1 MIVSLSRRELAQVW
15 RCLALGSNW
24 GGSEDIMLAQGELWM
39 KCRLGEI
46 KALTSVDEAG
56 NETPTALDVGALA
69 PGLEQYDLSA
79 NALSL
84 LRNCFSVKG
93 QELLFALNSLQA
105 LTRIRATV
113 AEQAPK

>member
-1 MIVSLSRRELAQVW
+1 MIVSLSRRELAQAW

-46 KALTSVDEAG
+46 KPLTAIEDGV
-56 NETPTALDVGALA
+56 ETPTMLDVGALA
-69 PGLEQYDLSA
+69 PELEQYDLSA